1 MHSFSYGCWPPGFSS
16 GREEQPKHNPFRRPT
31 YGLWM
36 RATVALLISLLLF
49 LLLFTFRSL
58 APPSPFYHLPSP
70 FPLSPLCLSS
80 LPLLSPLLSAPP
92 LCPSSLPLSSP
103 PSPFCL
109 LPSPSPFLLS
119 SLHLSS
125 LPSPFF
131 SLPSPFTRQRVLLY
145 REQIFAHDIVFIW
158 KLLSGADDKQ
168 CSG

>member
-1 MHSFSYGCWPPGFSS
+1 LHSFSYGCWPPGFSS

-80 LPLLSPLLSAPP
+80 LPLLSAPP
-92 LCPSSLPLSSP
+92 LCPSPLPLLSAPLLSAFSLLSP
-103 PSPFCL
+103 PISLSLSAFFP
-109 LPSPSPFLLS
+109 PSLLS
-119 SLHLSS
+119 AFPVLLFAFSLHEAKG
-125 LPSPFF
+125 
-131 SLPSPFTRQRVLLY
+131 FTIQR
-145 REQIFAHDIVFIW
+145 
-158 KLLSGADDKQ
+158 ADFRP
-168 CSG
+168 